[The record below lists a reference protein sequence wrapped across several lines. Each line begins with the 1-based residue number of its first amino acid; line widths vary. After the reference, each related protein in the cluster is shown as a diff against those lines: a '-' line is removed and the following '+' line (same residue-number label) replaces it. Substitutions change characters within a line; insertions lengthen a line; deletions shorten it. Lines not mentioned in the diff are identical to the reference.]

1 MQSNDFE
8 GRWVKV
14 YWAENSGHS
23 FKAALRVISSDRNGL
38 LADIATVLASMHI
51 QIHTVNAR
59 ELKNLTAEI
68 NLTVDIVSISQLENV
83 ISRLG
88 KIGGVTE
95 VSRSGNKSS

>member
-1 MQSNDFE
+1 
-8 GRWVKV
+8 
-14 YWAENSGHS
+14 
-23 FKAALRVISSDRNGL
+23 
-38 LADIATVLASMHI
+38 VLASMHI

-59 ELKNLTAEI
+59 EIKNLTAEI

-88 KIGGVTE
+88 KISGVTE